1 MKKKLLSSSLVA
13 VLCLASVFVMTSCG
27 ESVPYGDYDLSDYV
41 TVGEYKGLEYE
52 KISVSVSDKE
62 IDDEIQKRLEDHK
75 TSEDVTE
82 GTVKD
87 GDTVNID
94 FTGTMDGKKF
104 DGGSATGQ
112 SLTIGSGGM
121 IPGFE
126 SRRYCDSRF
135 DFPGS
140 L

>member
-94 FTGTMDGKKF
+94 FTGTTVGN
-104 DGGSATGQ
+104 
-112 SLTIGSGGM
+112 
-121 IPGFE
+121 
-126 SRRYCDSRF
+126 
-135 DFPGS
+135 
-140 L
+140 